1 MPERLLYSISTRGK
15 MSFDNFETAFS
26 TIYAIVHNYSQK
38 ECGITP
44 NYRVLQQTF
53 PEGVSFTHLKY
64 QTLRFLDA
72 LGHCEFDFGK
82 RYVYACPPVLALVP
96 SFGLPKAVLTGA
108 RNPDLIKH
116 IKAFASVNKDTVRF
130 DSIPQKV
137 RYSLLPPAIY
147 LEAISKDLVEGVA
160 VKAGISFKIEEPAA
174 WRLINFSSG
183 ISNIKQNILFEDRA
197 ELNWPKRTFS
207 ITNLYFDKL
216 YLLQDGLKL
225 VEYTNPR
232 DQQKLHWIWND
243 KMAAEIDRDWGRFL
257 VLSSQNVNVILYNK
271 KRFLFAVPTTVP
283 LPRLIS
289 RALTLCTGLAPTD
302 AILKGQPVKE
312 IPVDCRFNVY
322 QAVIPSIAEIV
333 AKKLG
338 QILVNYNLEVDES
351 GEIQ

>member
-15 MSFDNFETAFS
+15 MSFNNFDTVFN
-26 TIYAIVHNYSQK
+26 TIYFFVHEKS
-38 ECGITP
+38 
-44 NYRVLQQTF
+44 
-53 PEGVSFTHLKY
+53 PEDVSYTYLKY

-82 RYVYACPPVLALVP
+82 RYVYTCPPVLVLVP

-108 RNPDLIKH
+108 RNPDIIKH
-116 IKAFASVNKDTVRF
+116 IKTFASGNKDSVRF

-137 RYSLLPPAIY
+137 RYSLLPPVIY
-147 LEAISKDLVEGVA
+147 LEGISKDLLEGAA
-160 VKAGISFKIEEPAA
+160 VKAGISFKLDEPAA
-174 WRLINFSSG
+174 WRLINFSSD
-183 ISNIKQNILFEDRA
+183 IDTIKQNISFETRT

-207 ITNLYFDKL
+207 ITKLAFDKF
-216 YLLQDGLKL
+216 YSKQDSLRL

-232 DQQKLHWIWND
+232 DQQRLHWIWDGN
-243 KMAAEIDRDWGRFL
+243 MAGEIDRDWGRFL
-257 VLSSQNVNVILYNK
+257 VLSSQNINVILYDK
-271 KRFLFAVPTTVP
+271 KRFLFAVPATVP

-302 AILKGQPVKE
+302 AILRGHPVKE
-312 IPVDCRFNVY
+312 IPVDCSFNIY

-333 AKKLG
+333 AEKLG
-338 QILVNYNLEVDES
+338 QILVSYNLEVDES

>member
-15 MSFDNFETAFS
+15 MSFNNFETAFS
-26 TIYAIVHNYSQK
+26 TIYALVHK
-38 ECGITP
+38 
-44 NYRVLQQTF
+44 TF

-72 LGHCEFDFGK
+72 LGHCEFDFEK
-82 RYVYACPPVLALVP
+82 RYVYTCPPVLVLIP
-96 SFGLPKAVLTGA
+96 SFGLPKAVLTGV

-116 IKAFASVNKDTVRF
+116 LKTFASVNKDSVRF

-137 RYSLLPPAIY
+137 KYSLLPPAIY
-147 LEAISKDLVEGVA
+147 LEAISNDLLEGAA
-160 VKAGISFKIEEPAA
+160 VKAGINFKLEEPAA

-183 ISNIKQNILFEDRA
+183 INNIKQNILFEDRA

-207 ITNLYFDKL
+207 ITNLYFDKF
-216 YLLQDGLKL
+216 YLPQDGLKL

-232 DQQKLHWIWND
+232 DQQKLHWIWKD

-257 VLSSQNVNVILYNK
+257 VLSSQNINVILYDK
-271 KRFLFAVPTTVP
+271 KRFLFAVPATVP

-302 AILKGQPVKE
+302 AILKGHPVKE
-312 IPVDCRFNVY
+312 IPVDCRFNIY
-322 QAVIPSIAEIV
+322 QAVIPTIAEIV
-333 AKKLG
+333 AEKLG
-338 QILVNYNLEVDES
+338 QILVNYNLEVDEN